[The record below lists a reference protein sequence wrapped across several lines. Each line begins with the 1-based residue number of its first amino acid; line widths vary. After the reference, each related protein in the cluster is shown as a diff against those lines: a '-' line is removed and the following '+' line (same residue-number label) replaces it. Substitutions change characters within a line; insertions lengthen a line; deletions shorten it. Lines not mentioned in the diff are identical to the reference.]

1 MKKRLFA
8 TLMVAVLC
16 VTSVLML
23 SGCGKD
29 AALYDYDDLTE
40 YIEVGEYKGLSYSKE
55 KQTVTDEEVQQEID
69 NILQQS
75 ATTEEVK
82 EGTVEDGDTINIAF
96 VGKIDGKEFEG
107 GSSESTDV
115 TIGETQMIPGFIEGL
130 VGKKIGE
137 KVTLDLKF
145 PEDYHSKEVAGK
157 DVVFKVTINSEKV
170 QNVPEFNDE
179 FVKKNSDHKTTDE
192 YKKAVE
198 AAILQ
203 TKQDKADETMQAG
216 LWEQIVADS
225 KVKKYPEKELN
236 NLISTTNE
244 SIKDSIKRQGM
255 EWEDYLKQT
264 GMTEED
270 FNKEMKK
277 VAEERV
283 HQDLVVYQIAKIE
296 KLTVTDEEYEDFM
309 DNMLKSGQFT
319 KKTFKENFGMTI
331 EQYCEERGI
340 RTAMLFEKVIN
351 KVVDY
356 GKLVEK

>member
-1 MKKRLFA
+1 MKKRFFA
-8 TLMVAVLC
+8 TAMVAVLC
-16 VTSVLML
+16 VTSLMML
-23 SGCGKD
+23 TGCGKE
-29 AALYDYDDLTE
+29 AAPYDYEDLTE
-40 YIEVGEYKGLSYSKE
+40 YIEVGEYKGLKYSKE
-55 KQTVTDEEVQQEID
+55 KQSVTDEEVQAEID
-69 NILQQS
+69 SILQQS

-82 EGTVEDGDTINIAF
+82 EGTVEDGDTINVSF

-107 GSSESTDV
+107 GTSESSDI
-115 TIGETQMIPGFIEGL
+115 TIGETQMIPGFVEGL
-130 VGKKIGE
+130 VGKSIGE
-137 KVTLDLKF
+137 KVSLDLKF
-145 PEDYHSKEVAGK
+145 PEDYHSEDVAGK
-157 DVVFKVTINSEKV
+157 DVVFEVKIKSEKIS
-170 QNVPEFNDE
+170 NVPEFNNE
-179 FVKKNSDHKTTDE
+179 FVEKNSEYKTTDE
-192 YKKAVE
+192 YRKAVK

-216 LWEQIVADS
+216 LWEQIVSAS

-236 NLISTTNE
+236 NLISTTKD
-244 SIKDSIKRQGM
+244 SIKDSISRQGM

-264 GMTEED
+264 GMTEEEFD
-270 FNKEMKK
+270 KEMKK

-296 KLTVTDEEYEDFM
+296 KLEVTDEEYEDFM

-356 GKLVEK
+356 GELVEK